1 VVAPYLFLSFAFALM
16 GMDKPAE
23 SASALREIAI
33 TLDTYDDIF
42 SDFDPRPY
50 FQREMSEDFLKEMS
64 RRYMENKRGRFEVRF
79 TVPSGVRDLKAEVLI
94 KKRLRDQ
101 FTFMVKRESEAI
113 RKTKNRG
120 YLYMLIGF
128 AILLLDT
135 YFYFYL
141 SYESIFYHL
150 ITILLVPAGW
160 YGMFTGIGKVIDEPF
175 DASER
180 KKLHEK
186 FERADFSFMSD
197 DLE

>member
-1 VVAPYLFLSFAFALM
+1 MEKQV
-16 GMDKPAE
+16 E
-23 SASALREIAI
+23 NASALRDISI

-50 FQREMSEDFLKEMS
+50 SQREMSEDFLKEMS
-64 RRYMENKRGRFEVRF
+64 RRYMEGKHGRFEVHF
-79 TVPSGVRDLKAEVLI
+79 TIPSAVRDPKAEALI
-94 KKRLRDQ
+94 KKRLREQ
-101 FTFMVKRESEAI
+101 FTFMVKRETEAI
-113 RKTKNRG
+113 NKTKNRG

-128 AILLLDT
+128 LILLADT

-141 SYESIFYHL
+141 SYESLFYHL

-160 YGMFTGIGKVIDEPF
+160 YGMFTGIGKVIDEPY

-186 FERADFSFMSD
+186 FERAEFSFMSD

>member
-1 VVAPYLFLSFAFALM
+1 M
-16 GMDKPAE
+16 GMEKMAE
-23 SASALREIAI
+23 NASALRDISI

-50 FQREMSEDFLKEMS
+50 SQREMSEDFLKEIS
-64 RRYMENKRGRFEVRF
+64 RRYMEGKHGRFEVHF
-79 TVPSGVRDLKAEVLI
+79 IVPSAERDLKAEALI
-94 KKRLRDQ
+94 KKRLREQ
-101 FTFMVKRESEAI
+101 FTFMVKRESDVI
-113 RKTKNRG
+113 SKTKSRG
-120 YLYMLIGF
+120 YFYMLIGF
-128 AILLLDT
+128 LILLLDT

-141 SYESIFYHL
+141 SYESVFYHL

>member
-1 VVAPYLFLSFAFALM
+1 M
-16 GMDKPAE
+16 GMEKQPE
-23 SASALREIAI
+23 GASALREIAI

-50 FQREMSEDFLKEMS
+50 SQREMSEDFLKEMS
-64 RRYMENKRGRFEVRF
+64 RRYMEGKHGRFEVHF
-79 TVPSGVRDLKAEVLI
+79 TIPSAERDLKAEALI
-94 KKRLRDQ
+94 KKRLRDH
-101 FTFMVKRESEAI
+101 FTFMVKRESEVI
-113 RKTKNRG
+113 QKTKNRG

-128 AILLLDT
+128 SILLIDT
-135 YFYFYL
+135 YFYL
-141 SYESIFYHL
+141 SYESVFYHL

-160 YGMFTGIGKVIDEPF
+160 YGMFTGIGKVIHEPY

>member
-1 VVAPYLFLSFAFALM
+1 MEKPAEKSVE
-16 GMDKPAE
+16 KPAE

-50 FQREMSEDFLKEMS
+50 SQREMSEDFLKEIS
-64 RRYMENKRGRFEVRF
+64 RRYLEGKHGRFEVHF
-79 TVPSGVRDLKAEVLI
+79 TIPSAERDLKAEALI

-101 FTFMVKRESEAI
+101 FTFMVKRESEVI
-113 RKTKNRG
+113 QKTKSRG
-120 YLYMLIGF
+120 YFYMFIGF
-128 AILLLDT
+128 LILLLDT

-141 SYESIFYHL
+141 SYESIVYHL
-150 ITILLVPAGW
+150 INILLVPAGW

-186 FERADFSFMSD
+186 FEHADFSFMSD